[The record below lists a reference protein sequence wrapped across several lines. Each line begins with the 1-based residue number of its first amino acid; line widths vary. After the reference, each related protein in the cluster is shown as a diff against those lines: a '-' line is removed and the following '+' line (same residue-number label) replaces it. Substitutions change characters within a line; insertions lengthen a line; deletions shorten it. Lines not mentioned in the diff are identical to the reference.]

1 MPTSTLITCNCI
13 SSRDSRATRAQGRN
27 TAPTRPAP
35 PRALTG
41 KDLHDDSPRPS
52 APAFVASSHRRSSR
66 CPPSPT
72 LSPTDPVPRG
82 LLTLCPAASS
92 GPQGLYTVQLPDLAT
107 RLPPALTRS
116 HPLPPARTR
125 PTPLAILARRLLLV
139 LVLFLL
145 YLVEHVTHRGR
156 PVHIEPLRRLEPV
169 AIPKGC
175 LCQKGWGGRAQG

>member
-1 MPTSTLITCNCI
+1 MGDKGGETC
-13 SSRDSRATRAQGRN
+13 AQLDHAEAEVEEGDRM
-27 TAPTRPAP
+27 RE
-35 PRALTG
+35 RGGERRREILSG
-41 KDLHDDSPRPS
+41 HVRPS
-52 APAFVASSHRRSSR
+52 LAYTIAYRPCAPR
-66 CPPSPT
+66 
-72 LSPTDPVPRG
+72 PTDPVPRG

-139 LVLFLL
+139 LVLFFLN
-145 YLVEHVTHRGR
+145 LVEHVTHRGR